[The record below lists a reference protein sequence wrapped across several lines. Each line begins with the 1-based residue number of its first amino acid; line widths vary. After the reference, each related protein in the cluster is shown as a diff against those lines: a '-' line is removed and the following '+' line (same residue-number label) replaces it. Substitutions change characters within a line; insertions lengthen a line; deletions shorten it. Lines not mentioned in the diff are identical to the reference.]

1 MNTSKLALVGYGGE
15 GLGTPISEQ
24 TLHRMLDAADPPTGG
39 SALDL
44 GCGCGQG
51 AALLAARGLRVT
63 AVERHAAV
71 AEAARVRTQALGPR
85 VQVICAEASDVDAA
99 AGHDLVVALG
109 AGALVG
115 RDAEPAQVLAFLA
128 ERTRPGGRVLWGETF
143 WRRAPSPL
151 LHAVAGA
158 AGRYGSHAD
167 YVRAGLAAGLVPL
180 HAGESSQAEW
190 DDYVFRYVRALELY
204 AAANPDDPDAEPMRN
219 RGRAWRDLYLAE
231 AREVMGFGLYLFGRP
246 A

>member
-1 MNTSKLALVGYGGE
+1 MNAAKLALIGYGGE
-15 GLGTPISEQ
+15 GLGTPLSAE
-24 TLHRMLDAADPPTGG
+24 TLNRVLDAAGLPSGA

-51 AALLAARGLRVT
+51 AVLLASRGLRVT
-63 AVERHAAV
+63 AVERHPEVAA
-71 AEAARVRTQALGPR
+71 AARERARPCLPAVH
-85 VQVICAEASDVDAA
+85 VVCAEASDLDA
-99 AGHDLVVALG
+99 GERHDLVVALG
-109 AGALVG
+109 AGALAG
-115 RDAEPAQVLAFLA
+115 RGAEPAQVLAFLA
-128 ERTRPGGRVLWGETF
+128 ERTRAGGRVLWGETF
-143 WRRAPSPL
+143 WRRPPSPL
-151 LHAVAGA
+151 LQAVAGQ

-167 YVRAGLAAGLVPL
+167 YVRAGVSAGLIPL

-204 AAANPDDPDAEPMRN
+204 ALGNPDDADAEPMRN
-219 RGRAWRDLYLAE
+219 RARAWRDLYLAE